1 MTDKQIINGI
11 DVSECIFHSLTTMGY
26 AGYNYCKCFECA
38 CECHDDCHY
47 KQLKRK
53 QQECEKYKQT
63 LAGVKPILEIYANTK
78 VGEEQLDGTSQVVIE
93 DSGVLGSICLK
104 FDPNPARQALQKT
117 NEVLNDR
124 PEQN

>member
-1 MTDKQIINGI
+1 MTDEQLLKSYKKALDDIEIICT
-11 DVSECIFHSLTTMGY
+11 ELL
-26 AGYNYCKCFECA
+26 K
-38 CECHDDCHY
+38 
-47 KQLKRK
+47 KLKRK

-63 LAGVKPILEIYANTK
+63 LAEVKPILEIYANTK
-78 VGEEQLDGTSQVVIE
+78 VGEEQLGGTSQVVIE

-124 PEQN
+124 PE